1 MDPSSLIPSPD
12 TIPAPAWL
20 FLVLDLLTFLL
31 HILVINVVLGG
42 SLMMLFARFGKR
54 DITSEDNFF
63 GALINKVPTSI
74 ALGVN
79 LGVAPLLFLQVI
91 YGHLFY
97 TSSVLMGIYWILV
110 IPLLIIAYYGAYV
123 HVKSRKLARISILIT
138 SLILLYIGFMQV
150 NNLSL
155 MTQPAKWSAYF
166 GNRGGTILNVTDPV
180 FIPRYLHFLAASV
193 AVAGLFT
200 ALVWSIRTR
209 KEPAKGENHVRLG
222 LRIFGYATI
231 VQIVAGL
238 WLLMAIPSEYILQ
251 FMGQNVQATIV
262 LLAGFLAA
270 IGALVTAFLG
280 KLRPTIM
287 QLLITLPA
295 MVITRQNLRTF
306 YLQDQFH
313 LDSLNMIP
321 QYGVLILFLVIFA
334 VGLWSVWY
342 MVKAAIH
349 AGEGRAA

>member
-1 MDPSSLIPSPD
+1 MDPTSLIPTPD

-20 FLVLDLLTFLL
+20 FLTLDLVTFLL

-42 SLMMLFARFGKR
+42 SLLLLFGRFGKG
-54 DITSEDNFF
+54 DMTSDGNFF

-74 ALGVN
+74 AIAVN
-79 LGVAPLLFLQVI
+79 LGIAPLLFLQVI

-97 TSSVLMGIYWILV
+97 TSSVLMGVYWIIV

-123 HVKSRKLARISILIT
+123 HAKSQKLARIAIAIT
-138 SLILLYIGFMQV
+138 SVILLYIGFMQV

-155 MTQPAKWSAYF
+155 MTQPEKWSAYF
-166 GNRGGTILNVTDPV
+166 EHRGGTILNLSDPV

-209 KEPAKGENHVRLG
+209 KDPAKGENHVRLG
-222 LRIFGYATI
+222 LRIFGYATV
-231 VQIVAGL
+231 VQIVSGL
-238 WLLMAIPSEYILQ
+238 WLLMAIPSDFILN
-251 FMGQNVQATIV
+251 FMGRNVQASMV
-262 LLAGFLAA
+262 LLVGFLAG

-287 QLLITLPA
+287 QIVITMAA

-306 YLQDQFH
+306 YLEGKFQ
-313 LDSLNMIP
+313 LDSLQMTA

-342 MVKAAIH
+342 MVKAAIE
-349 AGEGRAA
+349 ARERRTA